1 MKLKQTKWII
11 GLTFIAIG
19 IFIVVMTTLPKSTQY
34 YVTVDELMADKAKY
48 SPNALKVAGKVV
60 PESIVKSEKDM
71 RWEFKV
77 ENNNQIIHVFYEGA
91 MPDTFKDTADVVVTG
106 KYDGDASF
114 RATEVLAKCA
124 SRYEEKLTPTMQSKP
139 RA

>member
-19 IFIVVMTTLPKSTQY
+19 IFIVVMTTLPKATQF
-34 YVTVDELMADKAKY
+34 YVTVDELLANKSKY
-48 SPNALKVAGKVV
+48 EPNALKVAGKVV
-60 PESIVKSEKDM
+60 PESIVKNEKNM
-71 RWEFKV
+71 HWEFDV
-77 ENNNQIIHVFYEGA
+77 ENNQKKIHVFYEGA

-106 KYDGDASF
+106 KFDGDASF
-114 RATEVLAKCA
+114 QATEVLAKCA
-124 SRYEEKLTPTMQSKP
+124 SRYEEKLVPTTQSKP